1 MLNGVFP
8 TAVPVFVWFGDLAIQ
23 TATSNGTT
31 LLVDSPAVPFISR
44 QTVVDVVV
52 KFSTSQT
59 HELTLVDAFTFT
71 VGNIVTAPTTTV
83 GGGSGG
89 GGGGGSGGS
98 AGGSTPTM
106 TTTPTAPGTPT
117 TTVPASPP
125 GTPTLTPPSTTTV
138 PSNLTG
144 CHNNN
149 GSRNDGSSRAGNART
164 HRWRSQFVHSDVGRG
179 CGPRCSCL
187 AEHGVCCCSVLTR
200 SKTQLGPVRSG
211 ANGTD

>member
-89 GGGGGSGGS
+89 GGSGGSGGS
-98 AGGSTPTM
+98 TGGSTPTM

-125 GTPTLTPPSTTTV
+125 GTPTLTPPTTTTV
-138 PSNLTG
+138 PRTSPVVTTTTVPATTVPAGPATPARTVGALNLYTATSGAVAALAVAAWPNTG
-144 CHNNN
+144 C
-149 GSRNDGSSRAGNART
+149 AAAA
-164 HRWRSQFVHSDVGRG
+164 
-179 CGPRCSCL
+179 C
-187 AEHGVCCCSVLTR
+187 
-200 SKTQLGPVRSG
+200 
-211 ANGTD
+211 